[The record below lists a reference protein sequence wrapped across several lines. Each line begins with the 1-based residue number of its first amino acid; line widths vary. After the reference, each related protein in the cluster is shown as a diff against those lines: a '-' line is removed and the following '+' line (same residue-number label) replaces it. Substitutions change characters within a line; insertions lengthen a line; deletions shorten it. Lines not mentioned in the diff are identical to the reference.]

1 MPTSKP
7 KNFKLKWTAY
17 LVESTGRDGYTAR
30 KRSGTLSVVPEGRL
44 SYRVVFN
51 PKGNEHSGAKIL
63 GTCKGAAN
71 AIRLAEATA
80 P

>member
-7 KNFKLKWTAY
+7 KNFKLKWTAF
-17 LVESTGRDGYTAR
+17 LHEPTGRDGYTAK
-30 KRSGTLSVVPEGRL
+30 KRSGTLVVKPDGKVN
-44 SYRVVFN
+44 YQVVFS
-51 PKGNEHSGAKIL
+51 PKGNEYTGSQVL